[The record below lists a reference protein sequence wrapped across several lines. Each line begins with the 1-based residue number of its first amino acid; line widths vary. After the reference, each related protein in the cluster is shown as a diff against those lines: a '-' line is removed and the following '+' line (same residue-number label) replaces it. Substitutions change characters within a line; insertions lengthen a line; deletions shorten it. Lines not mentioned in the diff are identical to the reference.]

1 MQIVATYSFND
12 GGPFIDTHFSNELHE
27 IKEAIYSVDAD
38 AAKTKTSREV
48 TMQGRMLY
56 SPIGLNRALLDDRL
70 YQQGWT
76 KPRIDY
82 ETTVP
87 ETGLTYRGF
96 IEGDG
101 LKNKLGLEV
110 QFGKYAFLGWDVLGK
125 MPIFAQRGYFT
136 AGVEVVPM
144 AKFRRGQ
151 MSTGIGC
158 FEQIKALLEY
168 RGVSDL
174 DIPVLILGIAPDIVG
189 VEQPVLFGEE
199 PQPGEPAVVIEEEP
213 SSDEE

>member
-1 MQIVATYSFND
+1 MRIVATYSFNN
-12 GGPFIDTHFSNELHE
+12 GGPFIDQHFPNELRE
-27 IKEAIYSVDAD
+27 IKEAIYSVDAA
-38 AAKTKTSREV
+38 AAKTKASREI

-56 SPIGLNRALLDDRL
+56 SPIELNRALLDNRL
-70 YQQGWT
+70 YPQGWT
-76 KPRIDY
+76 KPRITY
-82 ETTVP
+82 GTTVP
-87 ETGLTYRGF
+87 ETGLTYRGY

-144 AKFRRGQ
+144 AKFRSGQ

-168 RGVSDL
+168 RGVSNL
-174 DIPVLILGIAPDIVG
+174 DIPVLILGIAPDEIG
-189 VEQPVLFGEE
+189 IEQPVLFGEE

-213 SSDEE
+213 LTDDE